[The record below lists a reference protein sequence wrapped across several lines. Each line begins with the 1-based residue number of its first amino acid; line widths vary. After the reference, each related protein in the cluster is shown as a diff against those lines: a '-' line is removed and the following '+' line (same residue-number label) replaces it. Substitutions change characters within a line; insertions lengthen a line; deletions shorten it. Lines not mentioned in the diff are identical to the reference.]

1 MTIDEILRGE
11 SKEIEYK
18 EDVPSNSRK
27 YTRTAA
33 AYANCAGGRIV
44 FGVENNTWKIIGIP
58 QEKVFEKADSI
69 SNAIM
74 DSCEPMIDFDIMYQ
88 TIERKFMRD
97 YVSICA
103 DEMPDTGREK
113 RCKACFTKKFNFMGI
128 AGKTGR

>member
-44 FGVENNTWKIIGIP
+44 FGLEHGFVE
-58 QEKVFEKADSI
+58 
-69 SNAIM
+69 
-74 DSCEPMIDFDIMYQ
+74 
-88 TIERKFMRD
+88 FMEGYLHRRFGGE
-97 YVSICA
+97 V
-103 DEMPDTGREK
+103 EVMKEEK
-113 RCKACFTKKFNFMGI
+113 RFPGVVY
-128 AGKTGR
+128 